1 MVIVSGLLRREGA
14 EEASRSK
21 IRPGTP
27 WGAREEDRMMKL
39 AKRIMIT
46 LGSLAALALAGGA
59 HYKL

>member
-1 MVIVSGLLRREGA
+1 MAIVSGLLRSGRGGGVQQVGI
-14 EEASRSK
+14 SPRTS
-21 IRPGTP
+21 
-27 WGAREEDRMMKL
+27 WGATEEDRMMKL

>member
-1 MVIVSGLLRREGA
+1 MTLVSGLLRREGV
-14 EEASRSK
+14 EESQRGSRPRIS
-21 IRPGTP
+21 
-27 WGAREEDRMMKL
+27 WGRGEEDRMMKL